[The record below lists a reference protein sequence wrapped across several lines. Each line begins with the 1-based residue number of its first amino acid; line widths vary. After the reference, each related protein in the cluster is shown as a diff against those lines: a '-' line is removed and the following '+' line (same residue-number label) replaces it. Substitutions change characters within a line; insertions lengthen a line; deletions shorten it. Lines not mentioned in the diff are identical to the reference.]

1 MEVEADHIPPKCV
14 FINLYK
20 DPCYKVAKWCHEH
33 ENDQLKRAFDDDL
46 EKSIQKIQG
55 DQNVNG
61 CEMCKVIDS
70 LRKEYT
76 EQVNKSKD
84 LKENENNKPQE
95 YLIKRKIAIE
105 VCIKKNE
112 YEMMTLERKRLE
124 TDGNKKKKLQE
135 IKEKIKKKEKE
146 ITAKIKEKNVGEE
159 ETEKKEKKPIYD
171 LICENGDNGACR
183 NVLKS
188 HHEQGITF
196 GNFSHS
202 QAMR

>member
-76 EQVNKSKD
+76 ERVNKSKD

-95 YLIKRKIAIE
+95 DLIKRKIAID
-105 VCIKKNE
+105 VYIKKNE
-112 YEMMTLERKRLE
+112 YEMMILERKSLE
-124 TDGNKKKKLQE
+124 TDDENIKKLQA
-135 IKEKIKKKEKE
+135 ITEKIKE
-146 ITAKIKEKNVGEE
+146 
-159 ETEKKEKKPIYD
+159 KEKKPIYD
-171 LICENGDNGACR
+171 LICASGDNGACR

-196 GNFSHS
+196 GNIFHS

>member
-46 EKSIQKIQG
+46 EKSIQKILG

-70 LRKEYT
+70 LRMEYT
-76 EQVNKSKD
+76 EEVNKSKD
-84 LKENENNKPQE
+84 LKKENKNKKPQE
-95 YLIKRKIAIE
+95 DLIKRKIAIE

-112 YEMMTLERKRLE
+112 YEMMILERMRLE
-124 TDGNKKKKLQE
+124 TDDENIKKLRE
-135 IKEKIKKKEKE
+135 IK
-146 ITAKIKEKNVGEE
+146 AKIKEKNMLV
-159 ETEKKEKKPIYD
+159 KDHKNIKKKPIYD

>member
-76 EQVNKSKD
+76 ERVNKSKD
-84 LKENENNKPQE
+84 LKENKNNKPQE

-135 IKEKIKKKEKE
+135 IKEKIKENDMLVKDHKNIKK
-146 ITAKIKEKNVGEE
+146 KNL
-159 ETEKKEKKPIYD
+159 YD
-171 LICENGDNGACR
+171 LICESGDNGACR

-196 GNFSHS
+196 GNFFHS

>member
-95 YLIKRKIAIE
+95 DLIKRKIAIG
-105 VCIKKNE
+105 VYIKKNK
-112 YEMMTLERKRLE
+112 YEMMTLERKSLE
-124 TDGNKKKKLQE
+124 TDDENIKKLQA
-135 IKEKIKKKEKE
+135 
-146 ITAKIKEKNVGEE
+146 ITEKIKEKDMLVKDHKNI
-159 ETEKKEKKPIYD
+159 KKKNLYD
-171 LICENGDNGACR
+171 LICESGDNGACR

-196 GNFSHS
+196 GNFFHS

>member
-1 MEVEADHIPPKCV
+1 MEADHIPPKCV

-33 ENDQLKRAFDDDL
+33 ENDQLRVPFDKGL
-46 EKSIQKIQG
+46 EKSIQKILG
-55 DQNVNG
+55 DQNVMLNG
-61 CEMCKVIDS
+61 CEICKEVIDS

-76 EQVNKSKD
+76 EEVNKSKD
-84 LKENENNKPQE
+84 LKKENNNKKPQE
-95 YLIKRKIAIE
+95 DLIKRKIAIE

-112 YEMMTLERKRLE
+112 YEMMILERMRLE
-124 TDGNKKKKLQE
+124 TDDENIKKLE
-135 IKEKIKKKEKE
+135 E
-146 ITAKIKEKNVGEE
+146 ITAKIKENNEGEE
-159 ETEKKEKKPIYD
+159 ETPKKEKKNLYH

-196 GNFSHS
+196 CSFSHS
-202 QAMR
+202 RAMR